1 MSRALRALLLV
12 LGLLAI
18 FHWQRD
24 LGRRALFLDQSYDI
38 TSSVGISHAAR
49 FFYFFYYLGHF
60 PVATT
65 APLPQDAYSP
75 AAAARLLREQADT
88 LVMDFNLTWRS
99 GDRGKIFLFYPDA
112 LLRGTAQDPSV
123 RTMHRLAFTAALMA
137 LWTACVLCGQA
148 ILGVALVLLLGSNA
162 FQLRQVHVMENV
174 FSWTITTAVLVLALH
189 APLVFGCSGGRLRAK
204 GRTAFFYALGVALAS
219 GALLG
224 CVRTVRSEPVVIGIA
239 AALTYLFMPGPG
251 LRLRGRLLLCGAL
264 AGAQLLVGAALDRWF
279 QRKHDQAAVLLK
291 QIGGHPYPG
300 PRVSHHE
307 LWHPIWCGLGDFD
320 QKYGY
325 RWDDRVAVDYAFPVM
340 RDRLGVR
347 LPPRTPGRYHTDEY
361 WDEARRYPRFPA
373 EVPGY
378 HEVIRDKVLSDIRRD
393 PGWYLDIL
401 GKRAL
406 RLLRELTPLRVQIR
420 MARRTLPWHPLLLA
434 PALLVLLA
442 FRRGDR
448 LALAAFTLPT
458 CLTALLIYSDKG
470 NCYYAIYHQVL
481 CAGAAACLIEE
492 GGRLTRA
499 LVHSTVR
506 AWRAHRDPNISS
518 GP

>member
-1 MSRALRALLLV
+1 MTRALRALLLV

-24 LGRRALFLDQSYDI
+24 LGRRALFLDPSYDI

-60 PVATT
+60 PIAST
-65 APLPQDAYSP
+65 APFPQDAYSEQG
-75 AAAARLLREQADT
+75 AARLLRERADT
-88 LVMDFNLTWRS
+88 LVMDLNLTWRS
-99 GDRGKIFLFYPDA
+99 GDRGKVFLFYPDA
-112 LLRGTAQDPSV
+112 LLRGTAQDISV
-123 RTMHRLAFTAALMA
+123 KPMHRLAFTAALMA
-137 LWTACVLCGQA
+137 LWIACVLCGQA
-148 ILGVALVLLLGSNA
+148 ILGAALVLLLGSNA

-174 FSWTITTAVLVLALH
+174 FSWTITTAVFLLALH
-189 APLVFGCSGGRLRAK
+189 APLVFRSFGGRPRGRA
-204 GRTAFFYALGVALAS
+204 AFWYALGAALLS
-219 GALLG
+219 GAFLG
-224 CVRTVRSEPVVIGIA
+224 CVRTVRSEPVAIGVS
-239 AALTYLFMPGPG
+239 AALAYLIFLRPI
-251 LRLRGRLLLCGAL
+251 RLRWRLVPVAAL
-264 AGAQLLVGAALDRWF
+264 VGAQLLVGAAWDGWF
-279 QRKHDQAAVLLK
+279 QRKHDQASVLLM

-340 RDRLGVR
+340 RDRLGAR
-347 LPPRTPGRYHTDEY
+347 LPPRTPGRYATDEY

-378 HEVIRDKVLSDIRRD
+378 HEVIRDKVLGDISRD
-393 PGWYLDIL
+393 PGWYLTIL
-401 GKRAL
+401 GKRL
-406 RLLRELTPLRVQIR
+406 SRLARELTPLRVQVH
-420 MARRTLPWHPLLLA
+420 MARRTLPWHPLLLV
-434 PALLVLLA
+434 PALLVLLVL
-442 FRRGDR
+442 RRGDR

-458 CLTALLIYSDKG
+458 CLTAFLIYSDKG

-481 CAGAAACLIEE
+481 WAGVAACLIEE
-492 GGRLTRA
+492 AGRLTQA

-506 AWRAHRDPNISS
+506 AWRAH
-518 GP
+518 